1 MSPVPEGGR
10 EEGSTGQREMQA
22 LPSPWGPLRLLQRET
37 QVLGLSPHMGSGKGP
52 ALGQH
57 SPQQRTFF
65 DFSFFAEQESRY
77 FAERKGG
84 MVGEGSTIRNLRR
97 IKDF

>member
-1 MSPVPEGGR
+1 MPEGGR
-10 EEGSTGQREMQA
+10 EEGSVGQREMQS

-37 QVLGLSPHMGSGKGP
+37 QVLGLSPHMGSSRRGP

-57 SPQQRTFF
+57 SPQQRILF

-77 FAERKGG
+77 SAERKGG
-84 MVGEGSTIRNLRR
+84 MVGVGSTIRDLRR